1 LIERERKNE
10 WSAPKLPLTIS
21 ATYLTFCFVVV
32 GVVELA
38 AIVVELEAEIT
49 VVVEEGVIHRRGSLF
64 LAPSE
69 EKSAVVLV
77 PPLRYQIYTNSLAP
91 TSWKDSQLQDEE
103 KIRRERVKRDK
114 SHFQLLYLAE
124 YSEATKTDF
133 FN

>member
-69 EKSAVVLV
+69 EKSVVVLV
-77 PPLRYQIYTNSLAP
+77 PPFGTKSTP
-91 TSWKDSQLQDEE
+91 TVTSSSCGSPET
-103 KIRRERVKRDK
+103 RRATAVP
-114 SHFQLLYLAE
+114 SHRTL
-124 YSEATKTDF
+124 
-133 FN
+133 